1 MLIGLTYD
9 LKQDYTA
16 LGYSAEDVG
25 DLDSE
30 ETINAINQALQEL
43 GHQTE
48 KIGGIKN
55 LTTLLAAGKRWDLV
69 FNICEGFFGHNS
81 RESQV
86 PALLDAYQIPYTFSD
101 SLTLGVSLRKDWAK
115 KLAKKYRITTPEFFV
130 VHSIDELKKLV
141 ATYKLDL
148 PKNSKIN
155 YPLFAKPVAE
165 GTSKGIGATSKI
177 TNTTQL
183 YEVCE
188 QLLNQFK
195 QPILVENYCQGR
207 EFTAAILGTGK
218 NAKYLGALEIIF
230 LPQAEQHAYTFDNK
244 QFYHERIRYELVT
257 DKKIN
262 QLLQRKTKALWQA
275 FEGKDVGRID
285 YIIDDATNKINFIEI
300 NPIPGLNPISSDLCI
315 LCNKLGIT
323 HQALISKIIDSAMK
337 RYNCIVQTPYR
348 ASPRA

>member
-30 ETINAINQALQEL
+30 ETINAIEKALQDA

-55 LTTLLAAGKRWDLV
+55 LTASLANGKRWDLV
-69 FNICEGFFGHNS
+69 FNICEGFFGPNS

-101 SLTLGVSLRKDWAK
+101 PLTLGVSLRKDFAK
-115 KLAKKYRITTPEFFV
+115 HLAKKCRVTTPEFFV

-141 ATYKLDL
+141 TTHKLDH
-148 PKNSKIN
+148 PKTNKIN

-188 QLLNQFK
+188 QLLNKFK

-207 EFTAAILGTGK
+207 EYTAAILGTGK

-230 LPQAEQHAYTFDNK
+230 LPQAEEHAYTFDNK
-244 QFYHERIRYELVT
+244 QFYTDRVRYELVT

-262 QLLQRKTKALWQA
+262 QLLKRKTKVLWQA

-285 YIIDDATNKINFIEI
+285 YIIDDTTNKINFLEI
-300 NPIPGLNPISSDLCI
+300 NPIPGLNPVSSDLCI

-323 HQALISKIIDSAMK
+323 HQELIGKIVASAVK
-337 RYNCIVQTPYR
+337 RYEIN
-348 ASPRA
+348 